1 MACGFSAV
9 HVRLKKKN
17 KTQKPP
23 LGLKGGFVLLWTETR
38 DVPCLEATDTIRFTC
53 RLPSSTLCSQ
63 KARAFLTG
71 EQQTSLLATGVPQLC
86 HTVMLNTK
94 FELHVHTWICVHTC
108 ASWMRRGQL
117 GPTAHPFRATL
128 WTPGS
133 PLNTISHALPTF
145 PMMLSIKLQSWVA
158 GCNLKG
164 NPTTT

>member
-38 DVPCLEATDTIRFTC
+38 DVPCLEATDTIRLTC

-94 FELHVHTWICVHTC
+94 LELHVHT
-108 ASWMRRGQL
+108 
-117 GPTAHPFRATL
+117 
-128 WTPGS
+128 
-133 PLNTISHALPTF
+133 
-145 PMMLSIKLQSWVA
+145 
-158 GCNLKG
+158 
-164 NPTTT
+164 